1 MNRYFASKEKY
12 RQQVVSLIRIKPAKK
27 QHSAQDWNRSLGSI
41 LACLPLRKSIEPK
54 PSQKIGTAE
63 RHLRPRDIYI
73 VRNKTFLLFKI
84 ESWNFNHL
92 FEKGISW
99 ILTKF
104 QPFQLIQTIFL
115 FIFFYPLSDCVEI
128 VWGSMIFF
136 KTDSENFICPSWK
149 TKKFYS

>member
-84 ESWNFNHL
+84 ESWNFLHL
-92 FEKGISW
+92 FEKEVHETSKNFNSIKQQ
-99 ILTKF
+99 IEKMK
-104 QPFQLIQTIFL
+104 ITIFWMSWN
-115 FIFFYPLSDCVEI
+115 FVRFYEFS
-128 VWGSMIFF
+128 F
-136 KTDSENFICPSWK
+136 KADAETFSFL
-149 TKKFYS
+149 